1 MPKDKVSPGFLG
13 RKDVFWLCMIYV
25 QWISVY
31 VYYHFFPTTYAPGT
45 EHHELLNVCIV
56 ASYHLLIFSIFAI
69 FKGRAGHV
77 SVFVMGVA
85 AFLLYELSAFK
96 YVVFAFEL
104 GANGTIDLDFAQL
117 RFIDKQNILAGYM
130 AMLAVVGTYI
140 CLRHK
145 VGVARKIGTMAS
157 FAFLIVLSIY
167 HITLYFHEFEP
178 MAEVLEE
185 IREEHL
191 RPMVFSRNLQQDCA
205 LMPGLKCYRFM
216 EGEPWP
222 EDAVIEGER
231 YLHFKKEDYKNGW
244 TQLEDEIKFRTGK
257 EYESTDD
264 IIWTEAQRAANFDDT
279 FVDQFDALILFS
291 KYNREITVMI
301 YPNIITRVLDVSER
315 GAGAI
320 LTFCTFWLTMS
331 LMVIWSHPNR
341 EPKKVNAFW
350 PFVFW
355 NVTGVIA
362 FTYYFNLFF
371 HAALVCIGVLMITY
385 RHWKWLGF
393 MVGSYVVFAAQV
405 WLFLTLIKGALEDS
419 ALAVFAGVI
428 GVTIGLVSIKLGAP
442 VRSWIKKVLW
452 VGLAVVA
459 MELPLIFKDKVVDP
473 FGWTPAIFFAMAL
486 ACLVVT
492 RKDPKRLFSGYYL
505 VMAGIISSVMFLW
518 LSTGLMQDSMT
529 YGEGI
534 GWTNPV
540 NNVLANAYAVL
551 FYFSFLVGGSVLYLS
566 HKHQGF
572 LEGLRKKLKKG
583 KEKA

>member
-1 MPKDKVSPGFLG
+1 MSKEKVSPGFLK
-13 RKDVFWLCMIYV
+13 RKDILWLGLIYI
-25 QWISVY
+25 QWILVY
-31 VYYHFFPTTYAPGT
+31 VYYNFFPTTYAPGT
-45 EHHELLNVCIV
+45 DHHALLNTCIV

-69 FKGRAGHV
+69 FKGKVGHLQA
-77 SVFVMGVA
+77 FLMGIA

-104 GANGTIDLDFAQL
+104 AATGTIDLDFAQL

-130 AMLAVVGTYI
+130 SMLAVAGTYL
-140 CLRHK
+140 CLRYQ

-191 RPMVFSRNLQQDCA
+191 RPMVFSRNLQEDCA
-205 LMPGLKCYRFM
+205 SLPGLRCYRFM
-216 EGEPWP
+216 EGEAWP
-222 EDAVIEGER
+222 EGATIEGES
-231 YLHFKKEDYKNGW
+231 YLFFKQKDYKNGW
-244 TQLEDEIKFRTGK
+244 PHLVEEIKYRTGK
-257 EYESTDD
+257 EYENTDE
-264 IIWTEAQRAANFDDT
+264 IIWTETQRAANFDDT
-279 FVDQFDALILFS
+279 FVDQFDALIVFS

-320 LTFCTFWLTMS
+320 MTFCTFWLTMS

-341 EPKKVNAFW
+341 EPKKVPSLGA
-350 PFVFW
+350 FVFW
-355 NVTGVIA
+355 NITGIIA

-371 HAALVCIGVLMITY
+371 HAAMIMIGILMITY
-385 RHWKWLGF
+385 RKWKWLGF
-393 MVGSYVVFAAQV
+393 MTGSYAVFAMQV
-405 WLFLTLIKGALEDS
+405 WIFLALIEGTLTDT
-419 ALAVFAGVI
+419 ALAVFAGMI
-428 GVTIGLVSIKLGAP
+428 GVIIGLVSIKLGTP
-442 VRSWIKKVLW
+442 VSSLWKKATW
-452 VGLAVVA
+452 VGLTVTA
-459 MELPLIFKDKVVDP
+459 MELPLIFKEQVVDP
-473 FGWTPAIFFAMAL
+473 FGWTPAIFFSLALVCLMA
-486 ACLVVT
+486 A
-492 RKDPKRLFSGYYL
+492 RKDPRRLFSGYYL
-505 VMAGIISSVMFLW
+505 TMAGIISSAMFLW
-518 LSTGLMQDSMT
+518 LSTGLMQDSII
-529 YGEGI
+529 YGMGV

-572 LEGLRKKLKKG
+572 LEGLRKKLERDL
-583 KEKA
+583 EKS